1 MLLYLHGFASG
12 PQSFKAQRFLHHL
25 RRRGLALEIPALDE
39 GDFERLTLSR
49 QLALIRRLAG
59 AAPRPHVLIGSSMGG
74 YLALLHAA
82 AHPVDALVVMA
93 PAVDFARRWRER
105 VPPAQ
110 LGEWERTGRLWVDHH
125 ALKAKAPL
133 GLGLLHDAALHAPW
147 PEVRVPTLVLQG
159 VRDEVVPLAPV
170 QQWVQRTPSA
180 RLVTYDS
187 DHELTDVAD
196 ALCEEALHFLAQIP
210 ALHTAYPEL
219 RAPSPP
225 GRGPG

>member
-12 PQSFKAQRFLHHL
+12 PQSFKARRFEHHL
-25 RRRGLALEIPALDE
+25 GRRGLALEIPALDE

-49 QLALIRRLAG
+49 QLALVERLTRE
-59 AAPRPHVLIGSSMGG
+59 APRPHVLIGSSMGG

-105 VPPAQ
+105 VPAEQ
-110 LGEWERTGRLWVDHH
+110 LASWERTGRMWVDHH
-125 ALKAKAPL
+125 ALKRKAPL
-133 GLGLLHDAALHAPW
+133 GVDLLHDAALHAPW
-147 PEVRVPTLVLQG
+147 PVVKAPTLVLQG

-170 QQWVQRTPSA
+170 QHWVERTPSA
-180 RLVTYDS
+180 RLLTYDS

-196 ALCEEALHFLAQIP
+196 TLCEEALRFLAEVPAVRAAHP
-210 ALHTAYPEL
+210 ALAD
-219 RAPSPP
+219 
-225 GRGPG
+225 

>member
-12 PQSFKAQRFLHHL
+12 PQSFKAQRFVHHL
-25 RRRGLALEIPALDE
+25 RRRGLALEVPALDE

-49 QLALIRRLAG
+49 QLALIARLTR

-105 VPPAQ
+105 VPA
-110 LGEWERTGRLWVDHH
+110 GELATWERTGRLWVDHH

-133 GLGLLHDAALHAPW
+133 GVGLLHDAALHAPW
-147 PEVRVPTLVLQG
+147 PVVTAPTLVLQG

-170 QQWVQRTPSA
+170 QHWVERTPSA

-196 ALCEEALHFLAQIP
+196 VLCEEALRFLAQVP
-210 ALHTAYPEL
+210 SVQAAYPGL
-219 RAPSPP
+219 RAPSPS
-225 GRGPG
+225 GRGLG

>member
-25 RRRGLALEIPALDE
+25 QRRGLALEVPALDE
-39 GDFERLTLSR
+39 GDFEHLTLSG
-49 QLALIRRLAG
+49 QLALVERLTR

-74 YLALLHAA
+74 YLALLHAQ

-110 LGEWERTGRLWVDHH
+110 LAEWERTGRLWVDHH

-133 GLGLLHDAALHAPW
+133 GLGLLHDAARHAPW
-147 PEVRVPTLVLQG
+147 PQVSVPTLVLQG
-159 VRDEVVPLAPV
+159 VRDDVVPLAPV
-170 QQWVQRTPSA
+170 QHWVQRTPSA

-196 ALCEEALHFLAQIP
+196 ALCEEALRFLAGIAP
-210 ALHTAYPEL
+210 VRTAYPEL
-219 RAPSPP
+219 T
-225 GRGPG
+225 GR

>member
-25 RRRGLALEIPALDE
+25 QRRGLALQVPALDE
-39 GDFERLTLSR
+39 GDFEHLTLSR
-49 QLALIRRLAG
+49 QLALVERLTR
-59 AAPRPHVLIGSSMGG
+59 AAPGPHVLIGSSMGG
-74 YLALLHAA
+74 YLALLHAQ

-110 LGEWERTGRLWVDHH
+110 LAEWERTGRLWVDHH

-133 GLGLLHDAALHAPW
+133 GIGLLHDAARHAPW
-147 PEVRVPTLVLQG
+147 PQVSAPTLVLQG
-159 VRDEVVPLAPV
+159 VRDEVVPLGPV
-170 QQWVQRTPSA
+170 KQWAERTPSA
-180 RLVTYDS
+180 RLLTYDS

-196 ALCEEALHFLAQIP
+196 TLCEEALRFLAGIP
-210 ALHTAYPEL
+210 EVRAAYPSL
-219 RAPSPP
+219 AA
-225 GRGPG
+225 